1 MKPIVR
7 RLVGQMVIAVILA
20 LLLSSGTS
28 IPGSSS
34 VTGALYTV
42 VGVASSLSISMAIS
56 IDLKEVREPRYRS
69 KLKKDIRTLLDSLV
83 CDFSIASFALLASIT
98 NKSFTITL
106 SGISLSLSISLLS
119 SIIIA
124 LSLVYNLRNIYAIYK
139 FKADLEERII
149 SEEERRKG

>member
-7 RLVGQMVIAVILA
+7 RLVGQIVIAVILA

-34 VTGALYTV
+34 VTGVLYTV

-83 CDFSIASFALLASIT
+83 SDFSIASFALLASIT
-98 NKSFTITL
+98 NESFTITL

-149 SEEERRKG
+149 REEERRG

>member
-7 RLVGQMVIAVILA
+7 RLFGQMVIAVILA
-20 LLLSSGTS
+20 LLLSSWTS
-28 IPGSSS
+28 IPASSS

-98 NKSFTITL
+98 NESFTITL

-124 LSLVYNLRNIYAIYK
+124 LSHVYNLRNIYAIYK

-149 SEEERRKG
+149 SEGEKRKG

>member
-1 MKPIVR
+1 
-7 RLVGQMVIAVILA
+7 
-20 LLLSSGTS
+20 
-28 IPGSSS
+28 
-34 VTGALYTV
+34 
-42 VGVASSLSISMAIS
+42 MAIS

-83 CDFSIASFALLASIT
+83 CDFSVASFALLASIT
-98 NKSFTITL
+98 DKSFAITF
-106 SGISLSLSISLLS
+106 SSISLSLSISLFS

-149 SEEERRKG
+149 REEERRKG

>member
-7 RLVGQMVIAVILA
+7 RLVGQMVIAVIFA
-20 LLLSSGTS
+20 LLLSSWTS
-28 IPGSSS
+28 IPASSS

-149 SEEERRKG
+149 REEERRKG

>member
-1 MKPIVR
+1 MKAIAR
-7 RLVGQMVIAVILA
+7 RLVVQLMIAVILA

-83 CDFSIASFALLASIT
+83 CDFSVASFALLASIT

>member
-98 NKSFTITL
+98 NESFTITL

-124 LSLVYNLRNIYAIYK
+124 LSHVYNLRNIYAIYK

-149 SEEERRKG
+149 SEGEKRKG

>member
-7 RLVGQMVIAVILA
+7 RLVGQIVIAVILA

-83 CDFSIASFALLASIT
+83 CDFSVASFALLASIT
-98 NKSFTITL
+98 NESFTITL

-149 SEEERRKG
+149 REEERRG

>member
-20 LLLSSGTS
+20 LLLSSGPS
-28 IPGSSS
+28 IPESSS

-106 SGISLSLSISLLS
+106 SGISISLSISLLS

>member
-1 MKPIVR
+1 MKPIVG

-20 LLLSSGTS
+20 LLLSSWAS
-28 IPGSSS
+28 ISASSS

-69 KLKKDIRTLLDSLV
+69 TLKKNIRTLLDSLV

-98 NKSFTITL
+98 NESFTLTL
-106 SGISLSLSISLLS
+106 SSISLSLSISLLS

-149 SEEERRKG
+149 SEGEKRKG

>member
-1 MKPIVR
+1 MKAIAR
-7 RLVGQMVIAVILA
+7 RLVVQLMIAVILA

-42 VGVASSLSISMAIS
+42 VGVAFSLSISMAIS

-83 CDFSIASFALLASIT
+83 CDFSVASFALLASIT

-149 SEEERRKG
+149 REEERRKG

>member
-1 MKPIVR
+1 MKAIAK

-83 CDFSIASFALLASIT
+83 CDFSVASFALLASIT
-98 NKSFTITL
+98 NESFTITF
-106 SGISLSLSISLLS
+106 SSISISLSISLLS

-124 LSLVYNLRNIYAIYK
+124 LSLVYNLRNIYAIYR

-149 SEEERRKG
+149 SEEERRRG

>member
-7 RLVGQMVIAVILA
+7 RLVGQIVIAVILA

-69 KLKKDIRTLLDSLV
+69 KLKKDVRTLLDSLV

-98 NKSFTITL
+98 NESFTITL

-149 SEEERRKG
+149 SEDGKRKG

>member
-1 MKPIVR
+1 MKAIAR
-7 RLVGQMVIAVILA
+7 RLVVQLMIAVILA

-83 CDFSIASFALLASIT
+83 CDFSVASFALLASIT

-149 SEEERRKG
+149 REEERRG